1 MECSSHDLKIYVE
14 NPVTIDDFS
23 YPEFPHRLDM
33 QDVHAIEIAGFI
45 SLNKVSIENLEKPC
59 DFEKNTKK
67 YAGGVTNQV
76 EMYRSK
82 EPVLL
87 ALSEDSSFNCTLA
100 GGIIDREVVLKGYT
114 FATHERIYVLLKE
127 MTSNDIAFQFEVRF
141 DQRKCVI
148 NSFECGTWKK
158 ELEINHLP
166 FQNNMDFTL
175 KFFCDNTQIVILHQD
190 KELGRFCHRIP
201 PYKINQ
207 LKISDG
213 LKIHG
218 LTLLTK

>member
-1 MECSSHDLKIYVE
+1 
-14 NPVTIDDFS
+14 
-23 YPEFPHRLDM
+23 M

-166 FQNNMDFTL
+166 FQNNMDFTQVDWHL
-175 KFFCDNTQIVILHQD
+175 KEMRMGQTSAWGMARRRP
-190 KELGRFCHRIP
+190 LGYRQKVESVTCC
-201 PYKINQ
+201 
-207 LKISDG
+207 SSACS
-213 LKIHG
+213 
-218 LTLLTK
+218 LTWPDLT